1 MRHVRILVTLFLVGV
16 ASGAFPDEASTAARL
31 ERAKRSEPELIAF
44 LKGMPK
50 GADLHNHVTG
60 AIYSDYMLDY
70 AIGARLHFNRK
81 TSAFQREPGE
91 ETIPAAKLTED
102 WTAYRAFMY
111 TVSMAGSFPAV
122 KSGHDHFFDT
132 FAFIGPA
139 NNGRNPADA
148 LTEVIARNQA
158 QNVQY
163 LELMTSV
170 APGSAMSAFLK
181 DAPPVDDFEFAFR
194 LLEPRFEALRSESK
208 RFLDERDMEVA
219 RRLGRGSVSGVEGPT
234 DVRYVASLN
243 RLGPN
248 AEFFATAAAAMA
260 IIQSD
265 RRVVAMNIVAP
276 EDFITARHN
285 FDFQMRALDF
295 LWRRMGKPNLTLHA
309 GELTLEISPY
319 ETMRD
324 RIRKTIE
331 VGHARRIGHGVSIAW
346 EDDLPGLFKIMRE
359 RGVAVEICLTSNAS
373 ILKVE
378 GDRHPIHLYLDN
390 GIPLNLNTDDEGV
403 SRSNLTQEYVR
414 AVRTYGFSYPK
425 LKDLVRNGVEY
436 SFLPG
441 EGLFVGRDYRRIRPE
456 FADVRKAAWTPG
468 AAATRLLAANE
479 KLAVQVRLERAFV
492 AFER

>member
-1 MRHVRILVTLFLVGV
+1 MRILRIV
-16 ASGAFPDEASTAARL
+16 AAFVVFGAFATAFPDEASTAARL
-31 ERAKRSEPELIAF
+31 EKAKRSEPELIAF
-44 LKGMPK
+44 LKSMPK

-70 AIGARLHFNRK
+70 AIGAGLHFNRK
-81 TSAFQREPGE
+81 TNAFQKEPAE
-91 ETIPAAKLTED
+91 DTVPAAKLTED

-111 TVSMAGSFPAV
+111 SVSMAGSFPAV

-132 FAFIGPA
+132 FGFIGPA
-139 NNGRNPADA
+139 NNGRNPADS

-170 APGSAMSAFLK
+170 APGSAMSAFMK

-194 LLEPRFEALRSESK
+194 LLEPRFEALRAES
-208 RFLDERDMEVA
+208 RRYLDQRDAEVA
-219 RRLGRGSVSGVEGPT
+219 RRLGRKSVSGVEGPT

-243 RLGPN
+243 RLGAN
-248 AEFFATAAAAMA
+248 AEFFVTAAAAMA
-260 IIQSD
+260 IIQAD
-265 RRVVAMNIVAP
+265 KRVVAMNIVAP
-276 EDFITARHN
+276 EDFVTARQN
-285 FDFQMRALDF
+285 FDFQMRAIDF
-295 LWRRMGKPNLTLHA
+295 LWRRMGRPNLTLHA

-331 VGHARRIGHGVSIAW
+331 LGHAKRIGHGVSVAW
-346 EDDLPGLFKIMRE
+346 EDDLPGLLKLMRDQ
-359 RGVAVEICLTSNAS
+359 GVAVEICLTSNAS

-414 AVRTYGFSYPK
+414 AVRSYGFSYAR
-425 LKDLVRNGVEY
+425 LKDLVRNGLEY

-441 EGLFVGRDYRRIRPE
+441 EGLYVARDYRRLRPE
-456 FADVRKAAWTPG
+456 FAEVRKPSWSPG
-468 AAATRLLAANE
+468 AAAKRLMDANE
-479 KLAVQVRLERAFV
+479 KLAIQVRLERAFV
-492 AFER
+492 AFEN